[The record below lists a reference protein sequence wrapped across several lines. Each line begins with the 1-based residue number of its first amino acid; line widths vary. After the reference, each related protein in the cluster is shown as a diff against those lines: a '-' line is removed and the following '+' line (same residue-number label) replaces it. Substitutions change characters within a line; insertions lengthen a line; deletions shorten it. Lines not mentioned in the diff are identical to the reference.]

1 MMATQNQL
9 LAGLRVA
16 VSRRPFPSMKRD
28 QVVALLNGMGAQVVN
43 EVTASTDFLLCD
55 EKSLNDASTPKIRSA
70 IALDVPVLLPGDFE
84 KLKAGAPLAQLG
96 FRGQTQSTPH
106 SAAAAAPPSR
116 ARTLED
122 RLVSLAAP
130 PADGQYGANF

>member
-1 MMATQNQL
+1 MSTQNQL

-70 IALDVPVLLPGDFE
+70 IAFDVPVLLPGDFE

-106 SAAAAAPPSR
+106 SAPAAPPSR